1 MTESLGRKHPDAHCE
16 ICPYQ
21 TIGKYVPSLFPTK
34 PIKLTVV
41 GEAPGPQEAKTGI
54 PFTGPSGDLLN
65 AVLKHHGVQREEVFL
80 TNICSCRPSGP
91 TEAPPKDAIAA
102 CSSRLSVEIDIA
114 MGGRE
119 GRSTVVAVGG
129 TAAKALLDDNRRI
142 SSLRVGPPK
151 RSPHFDNIDII
162 ATWHPAFCLRSPD
175 AFPSFVADV
184 GKIRGVKHGP
194 WIEPEFRVFDD
205 PDVALI
211 AIQRL
216 AERTRLVVAD
226 IEVGIEKDFNYAHP
240 EDYDLLCVGLA
251 YAKHKA
257 VVFGENALKDRRVL
271 DALRKFLRQARIV
284 AHNGKFDLRGLSP
297 LVGVQQLWFDT
308 MLASYAIDE
317 RPGQHGLK
325 ALSIERLG
333 APAYDDD
340 VKKYV
345 GKGKGK
351 SYANIPRPI
360 LYQYNAYD
368 VCCTWD
374 LYELFSVELGDRGR
388 QAHDFMVDAANEL
401 IYLELAGIHF
411 DHEYSAELAE
421 EYLERIADTEKEIV
435 DCVGY
440 YVNPRS
446 PKQIQAYLLKKGIRA
461 RTTNKD
467 FLAEIR
473 PFMTGEK
480 AEVGQFID
488 ILSRN
493 RKASKLYGTYIKGLS
508 QRTTHG
514 NIYTTYLLHG
524 TTSGRL
530 ASRNPNMQNIVR
542 NKPIRNQFT
551 VSHRDN
557 VLIQLDYK
565 QAEGRVIT
573 TLARDEYL
581 RSIFQDA
588 TRDIFDELTERVYGA
603 GNWAKEERVKIK
615 TFFYGLSYG
624 REAPSIAREF
634 DMPLDE
640 AVELLSSFKALIPA
654 TIAWQSAISHKV
666 LSGEDLITPFGRK
679 RSFHLITDENK
690 KDVLNEALSFLP
702 QSIAS
707 DICLSALI
715 RLRPMLDGLATLRL
729 SIHDAIVAE
738 THKDRQDEVIEIM
751 SKEMVSAGERFTD
764 YVPFVVDAS
773 IGTRLGEL

>member
-1 MTESLGRKHPDAHCE
+1 MTEALGRKHPLAQCE

-21 TIGKYVPSLFPTK
+21 TIGKYVPSQLPTK

-65 AVLKHHGVQREEVFL
+65 AVLKHHGVKREEVFL
-80 TNICSCRPSGP
+80 TNICSCRPHGP

-102 CSSRLSVEIDIA
+102 CANRLNFEIDSTRPA
-114 MGGRE
+114 E
-119 GRSTVVAVGG
+119 GRSTIVAVGG
-129 TAAKALLDDNRRI
+129 TAAKALLDDSRRI

-151 RSPHFDNIDII
+151 PSHYRDDIDVI

-175 AFPSFVADV
+175 AFPSFVRDV
-184 GKIRGVKHGP
+184 GKIRGLTHGD
-194 WIEPEFRVFDD
+194 WVAPEYRVFDD
-205 PDVALI
+205 PNVALV
-211 AIQRL
+211 ALQRL
-216 AERTRLVVAD
+216 RERVRLVVVD

-251 YAKHKA
+251 YAKGKA
-257 VVFGENALKDRRVL
+257 VVLGENSLKDQRVL
-271 DALRKFLRQARIV
+271 DVLREFLAGVRII

-297 LVGVQQLWFDT
+297 VVGVQQLWFDT

-325 ALSIERLG
+325 ALAIERLG

-345 GKGKGK
+345 GKGKGA
-351 SYANIPRPI
+351 SYGNIPRPI
-360 LYQYNAYD
+360 LYKYNAYD

-374 LYELFSVELGDRGR
+374 LYELFTVELGERGR
-388 QAHDFMVDAANEL
+388 RAHDFMVEAANE
-401 IYLELAGIHF
+401 IIHLELAGIHF
-411 DHEYSAELAE
+411 DHDYSAELAE
-421 EYLERIADTEKEIV
+421 EYLDRIAATEKEIV
-435 DCVGY
+435 DTIGY

-461 RTTNKD
+461 KTTNKD

-480 AEVGQFID
+480 EEVGQFID
-488 ILSRN
+488 ILSNN

-514 NIYTTYLLHG
+514 NVYTTYLLHG

-551 VSHRDN
+551 VSDPDN

-573 TLARDEYL
+573 TLAQDEYL
-581 RSIFQDA
+581 RSIFQDS

-634 DMPLDE
+634 DMPLNE
-640 AVELLSSFKALIPA
+640 AHELLSSFKALIPA
-654 TIAWQSAISHKV
+654 TVAWQSAISHKV
-666 LSGEDLITPFGRK
+666 LNGEDLVTPFGRK

-707 DICLSALI
+707 DICLSALVC
-715 RLRPMLDGLATLRL
+715 LRPMLDGIATLRL

-738 THKDRQDEVIEIM
+738 CHKDRQEEVIDVM
-751 SKEMVSAGERFTD
+751 SKEMVAAGLRFTD
-764 YVPFVVDAS
+764 FVPFAVDAS

>member
-1 MTESLGRKHPDAHCE
+1 MNESLGRKHPDAACE
-16 ICPYQ
+16 RCPYQ
-21 TIGKYVPSLFPTK
+21 TTGKYVPSLFPAK

-65 AVLKHHGVQREEVFL
+65 AVLNHHGIKREEVFL
-80 TNICSCRPSGP
+80 TNICSCRPHGP

-102 CSSRLSVEIDIA
+102 CSQRLRNELLAVQADKI
-114 MGGRE
+114 
-119 GRSTVVAVGG
+119 VAVGG
-129 TAAKALLDDNRRI
+129 TASKELLDDSRRI
-142 SSLRVGPPK
+142 SSLRIGPPK
-151 RSPHFDNIDII
+151 RSPHFPDTTII
-162 ATWHPAFCLRSPD
+162 PTWHPAYCLRSPD
-175 AFPSFVADV
+175 AFPSFVSDV
-184 GKIRGVKHGP
+184 GKLRGVTHGP
-194 WIEPEFRVFDD
+194 WVEPEFRVFDT
-205 PDVALI
+205 PDAALL
-211 AIQRL
+211 ALQRL
-216 AERTRLVVAD
+216 AERVRLGVVD

-240 EDYDLLCVGLA
+240 EDYDLLCVGIA
-251 YAKHKA
+251 YAKGKA
-257 VVFGENALKDRRVL
+257 VVFGENSLKDQRVL
-271 DALRKFLRQARIV
+271 DSLREFLSGIKIV

-297 LVGVQQLWFDT
+297 VVGVLPLWFDT

-333 APAYDDD
+333 APAYDED

-374 LYELFSVELGDRGR
+374 LYELFTVELGDRGR
-388 QAHDFMVDAANEL
+388 RIHDFMVEAANE
-401 IYLELAGIHF
+401 IIHLELAGIHF
-411 DHEYSAELAE
+411 DHDYSAKLGE
-421 EYLERIADTEKEIV
+421 EYLEKIVETEKEIV
-435 DCVGY
+435 DTVGY

-461 RTTNKD
+461 KTTNKD
-467 FLAEIR
+467 FLKEIR

-480 AEVGQFID
+480 EEVGQFID

-514 NIYTTYLLHG
+514 NVYTTYLLHG

-551 VSHRDN
+551 VSSGDN
-557 VLIQLDYK
+557 VLLQLDYK

-581 RSIFQDA
+581 RDIFKDT

-634 DMPLDE
+634 DMPLGE
-640 AVELLSSFKALIPA
+640 AVELLTSFKALIPA
-654 TIAWQSAISHKV
+654 TVAWQSAVTHKV

-679 RSFHLITDENK
+679 RSFHLITEENK

-715 RLRPMLDGLATLRL
+715 KLRPMLHDLATLRL
-729 SIHDAIVAE
+729 TIHDAIVVE
-738 THKDRQDEVIEIM
+738 CHRDRQQEVIEIM
-751 SKEMVSAGERFTD
+751 STEMVAAGLRFTD
-764 YVPFVVDAS
+764 YVPFAVDAS